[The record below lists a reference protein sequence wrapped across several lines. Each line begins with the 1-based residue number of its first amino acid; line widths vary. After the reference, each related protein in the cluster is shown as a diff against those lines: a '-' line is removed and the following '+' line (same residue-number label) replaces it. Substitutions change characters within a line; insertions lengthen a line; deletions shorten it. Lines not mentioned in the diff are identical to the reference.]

1 MKPIRADWRA
11 LKGFSDTYSA
21 AAHDILTVL
30 DAASTTSKTITE
42 NAKALDSLLVD
53 LVGLSDSGI
62 NLIGPNKGNLI
73 HRINVLEPT
82 TRLLMKYNPELT
94 CLLVGGSTSG
104 SPAII
109 DAVGGHNG
117 KSFIG
122 DAGLLFG
129 TDMYRYPDNLPLN
142 GAKGGP
148 GGRPAAAPCQTSV
161 KTSRCGTW

>member
-1 MKPIRADWRA
+1 M
-11 LKGFSDTYSA
+11 
-21 AAHDILTVL
+21 L

-42 NAKALDSLLVD
+42 NAQALDSLLVD

-62 NLIGPNKGNLI
+62 NLIGPSKGNLI
-73 HRINVLEPT
+73 HGINVLEPT

-94 CLLVGGSTSG
+94 CLLVGGYG
-104 SPAII
+104 ALPQFI

-122 DAGLLFG
+122 DAGILFG
-129 TDMYRYPDNLPLN
+129 TDMYRYPDHLPRN

-148 GGRPAAAPCQTSV
+148 GSARLRLPP
-161 KTSRCGTW
+161 RRR